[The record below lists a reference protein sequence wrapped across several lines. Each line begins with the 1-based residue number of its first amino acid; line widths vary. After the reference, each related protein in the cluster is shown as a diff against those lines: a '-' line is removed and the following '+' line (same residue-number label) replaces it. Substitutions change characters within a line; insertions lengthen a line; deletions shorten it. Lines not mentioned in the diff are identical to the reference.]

1 MVASDEASGG
11 GFVAVWWFLEAR
23 MMVKRGWVAVMV
35 RTIRPR
41 WIFFVFFLKEAK
53 SMVDPGK
60 ASVSCIRE

>member
-41 WIFFVFFLKEAK
+41 WIFFFLRGKK
-53 SMVDPGK
+53 HGGDPEK
-60 ASVSCIRE
+60 ALVSCIRE